1 MKDLIRKILK
11 ENKMN
16 PIKKFFFDHWDE
28 MRSHGEYPTVDYS
41 LISKLGFRK
50 RAIEIHDYYLEYI
63 GGEGI
68 GEENLLNFLSSE
80 TFDSSELN
88 FRRLWD
94 DEDLKFTFKLN
105 NIRIII
111 NRSRDK
117 EIKADVEI
125 PEGYVNI
132 TEYNDIDDEYYQK
145 RYDISDG
152 NNEIDDM
159 STYFDVQDELR
170 TIIESFIIDF
180 AIKYGTEIT
189 EADVVI
195 LN

>member
-1 MKDLIRKILK
+1 
-11 ENKMN
+11 MN
-16 PIKKFFFDHWDE
+16 PIKKFFFNHWDE
-28 MRSHGEYPTVDYS
+28 MKSEGEYPTMDYS

-68 GEENLLNFLSSE
+68 GEENLLDFLSNQ

-88 FRRLWD
+88 FRRHWD
-94 DEDLKFTFKLN
+94 DEDLKFTFKLSN
-105 NIRIII
+105 VRI
-111 NRSRDK
+111 NKHREYK
-117 EIKADVEI
+117 EILADADI
-125 PEGYVNI
+125 LDGYINM
-132 TEYNDIDDEYYQK
+132 TEYNDIEDEYYQK
-145 RYDISDG
+145 RYDISRG

-159 STYFDVQDELR
+159 SSYFDVQDELR
-170 TIIESFIIDF
+170 TIIQSFINDF

-189 EADVVI
+189 EAEIVL